1 MTRSLIFMRRT
12 TVALACLWAAG
23 AALAQV
29 AQPHMRERVDGEL
42 RQLAAMAAQPPDVDP
57 LDLNRLPDP
66 VRRYVAYTGLDRQP
80 LARYARIRITGEV
93 RLPQTG
99 GRERVDAATPWMA
112 MTGSQ
117 TMALSKAGLGYV
129 WDTRWTNPRFAVDVR
144 DRYVNGQTHIWA
156 VRDDGTVLID
166 EGDEAMAATYLIR
179 FFAEA
184 TQAPAMLMPG
194 PHLRWEAVDAGS
206 ARAHVRDGAISAS
219 MLCRFDAQG
228 ALTECESNDRKL
240 RFSGD
245 VAERWVPAR
254 WVMTRGNY
262 REMAGLRLPTTMS
275 IRWVL
280 GGGEFEQVRE
290 VIDEVVFETAGRAQ

>member
-1 MTRSLIFMRRT
+1 
-12 TVALACLWAAG
+12 
-23 AALAQV
+23 
-29 AQPHMRERVDGEL
+29 
-42 RQLAAMAAQPPDVDP
+42 
-57 LDLNRLPDP
+57 
-66 VRRYVAYTGLDRQP
+66 
-80 LARYARIRITGEV
+80 
-93 RLPQTG
+93 
-99 GRERVDAATPWMA
+99 
-112 MTGSQ
+112 
-117 TMALSKAGLGYV
+117 
-129 WDTRWTNPRFAVDVR
+129 
-144 DRYVNGQTHIWA
+144 
-156 VRDDGTVLID
+156 
-166 EGDEAMAATYLIR
+166 
-179 FFAEA
+179 
-184 TQAPAMLMPG
+184 
-194 PHLRWEAVDAGS
+194 
-206 ARAHVRDGAISAS
+206 

>member
-1 MTRSLIFMRRT
+1 
-12 TVALACLWAAG
+12 
-23 AALAQV
+23 
-29 AQPHMRERVDGEL
+29 MRERVDGEL

-57 LDLNRLPDP
+57 PDLNRLPEP

-80 LARYARIRITGEV
+80 LARYARIRFTGEV

-179 FFAEA
+179 FFAEGHPGPGHADAPGRTCTGRRWTPAARAPMCA
-184 TQAPAMLMPG
+184 TARSAPACCAASTP
-194 PHLRWEAVDAGS
+194 R
-206 ARAHVRDGAISAS
+206 AR
-219 MLCRFDAQG
+219 
-228 ALTECESNDRKL
+228 
-240 RFSGD
+240 
-245 VAERWVPAR
+245 
-254 WVMTRGNY
+254 
-262 REMAGLRLPTTMS
+262 
-275 IRWVL
+275 
-280 GGGEFEQVRE
+280 
-290 VIDEVVFETAGRAQ
+290 